1 LEWAI
6 LASIVAVISPALAV
20 LITYVRTWSK
30 FDVTIANLAKI
41 VDKLAKVME
50 SIQLEQQS
58 IVQRISK
65 EEAYFQMLEKRV
77 TILENR
83 INSYRGN

>member
-77 TILENR
+77 TNLETRVNA
-83 INSYRGN
+83 YRGK